1 MVSQTFVA
9 REIFSAIWN
18 LGILG
23 ALQAS
28 KPVQFPFDEQ
38 LQKFVQEKSLTLN
51 ELLRSV
57 ESICGFSND
66 VMLIATESRPGN
78 GNELS
83 TPYDYDRLTGEM
95 LLATRESNWL
105 EIDYDDHC
113 NVDSVVRSGKEIQLI
128 ALLDRA
134 IQARFSF
141 KGGATPFAESME
153 EMLEK
158 AAAFARAV
166 SVENGSTCG
175 VSKQIVNLW
184 IDQSRVVD
192 SVEIEN
198 ECDYEKWKVEVA
210 IPEMA

>member
-66 VMLIATESRPGN
+66 VMLIATESSPWN

-83 TPYDYDRLTGEM
+83 TPYD
-95 LLATRESNWL
+95 
-105 EIDYDDHC
+105 
-113 NVDSVVRSGKEIQLI
+113 
-128 ALLDRA
+128 
-134 IQARFSF
+134 
-141 KGGATPFAESME
+141 
-153 EMLEK
+153 
-158 AAAFARAV
+158 
-166 SVENGSTCG
+166 
-175 VSKQIVNLW
+175 
-184 IDQSRVVD
+184 
-192 SVEIEN
+192 
-198 ECDYEKWKVEVA
+198 
-210 IPEMA
+210 